1 MCKGAQA
8 LKTLGLSRSATADEL
23 KTAFRTLAKKWHP
36 DKHQG
41 NSRPAAEER
50 FKELQNAYQLLSA
63 PGGLREATTGPPR
76 SQAEAGAAGFSTSH
90 ARRRATGDRR
100 TGRAGDENWWGD
112 EKRYGA
118 AHHSGYNPHGGGY
131 MGFNGKQGDQHWY
144 EDTAKAAKEV
154 DDSRMVRSW
163 ISIALFGAGLYAC
176 SSSSMRDRKAKEKG
190 EVVDAWYAFHRR
202 DGRGVFLR
210 MAPLS
215 RVGSVPLCAQVQS
228 EHAPLGEAPAAHVQ
242 GPDALVAH
250 PSQAARDGVQCQH
263 GAPGPAEAVAH
274 NRRPQ
279 GRRRLPSEGARPPLI
294 ARARHGEATLRA
306 RLCGSAEPMFGR
318 PSARR
323 VRALRPPH
331 ASETRVYRHTA
342 RVYRT

>member
-190 EVVDAWYAFHRR
+190 EVVDAWYNQSTRR
-202 DGRGVFLR
+202 WEKPLPHMFKDPMLSSLIHLKPPEMVYNANTARQAPRKQSLTIDGHKV
-210 MAPLS
+210 A
-215 RVGSVPLCAQVQS
+215 
-228 EHAPLGEAPAAHVQ
+228 
-242 GPDALVAH
+242 DAY
-250 PSQAARDGVQCQH
+250 
-263 GAPGPAEAVAH
+263 
-274 NRRPQ
+274 
-279 GRRRLPSEGARPPLI
+279 
-294 ARARHGEATLRA
+294 RAREQGHR
-306 RLCGSAEPMFGR
+306 S
-318 PSARR
+318 
-323 VRALRPPH
+323 
-331 ASETRVYRHTA
+331 
-342 RVYRT
+342 